1 MEGSIATSSR
11 QHRLASIS
19 NSDIVRPQEVAMAT
33 AAHIPHPHQH
43 LLSRSTPLSR
53 RTSSS
58 SIVSTATSK
67 YDTEDIERIN
77 QTQRPLYD
85 HLNLEKGMGRLEVDD
100 DRPGDTVERSLASS
114 PLPEIQVVKAV
125 EDAALTNGT
134 KSGKPPSVPAV
145 TRKFPEEEEED
156 ILRETNDRFVL
167 FPIKYRDIWLAYKQA
182 QASFWTAEE
191 LDLAKDLYDWNE
203 RLNDRERF
211 FILRKS
217 NNVLMGF

>member
-1 MEGSIATSSR
+1 
-11 QHRLASIS
+11 
-19 NSDIVRPQEVAMAT
+19 MAT
-33 AAHIPHPHQH
+33 AAHLSHPHQH

-67 YDTEDIERIN
+67 YDTEEIERIN

-85 HLNLEKGMGRLEVDD
+85 HLNIDKRMERLEVDD
-100 DRPGDTVERSLASS
+100 SRRNGTIAKSPLAASS
-114 PLPEIQVVKAV
+114 PLPEMQVKRVI
-125 EDAALTNGT
+125 EEPDANGDA
-134 KSGKPPSVPAV
+134 KSEKVPSTSAV

-156 ILRETNDRFVL
+156 ILRETSDRFVL

-203 RLNDRERF
+203 RMNERERF
-211 FILRKS
+211 FILRE
-217 NNVLMGF
+217 